1 MFYSLSRFRSY
12 QLSLTFHRRCRDYAF
27 PGYLKNQLLR
37 ASSSVSLN
45 LAEGCSK
52 PGKDRLRFYHIAM
65 GSLRESQ
72 AALELAPRDYPELKK
87 LADELGA
94 SLFRL
99 CNPKWERLGQQ
110 P

>member
-12 QLSLTFHRRCRDYAF
+12 QLSLEFHRQCRDSSF
-27 PGYLKNQLLR
+27 PGYLKNQILR
-37 ASSSVSLN
+37 SSSSISLN

-52 PGKDRLRFYHIAM
+52 PGKDRLRFYFIAL

-72 AALELAPRDYPELKK
+72 AALELAPQNHVKLKK

-94 SLFRL
+94 CLFRL
-99 CNPKWERLGQQ
+99 C
-110 P
+110 